1 MQRTDLIIYFWLF
14 LTAAIVIIPCGYL
27 LYVLWN
33 KSSDFIERKAQVFKE
48 NKELKTIK
56 NDLEEQKGI
65 VSSYNI
71 ITKEVVIKTEEGG
84 VLRVPLSLLKGT
96 KEKVK
101 A

>member
-1 MQRTDLIIYFWLF
+1 MKESKEFPER
-14 LTAAIVIIPCGYL
+14 G
-27 LYVLWN
+27 
-33 KSSDFIERKAQVFKE
+33 SSVVCPWW
-48 NKELKTIK
+48 
-56 NDLEEQKGI
+56 EQKGI